1 MGGVEDKE
9 LEKCEKI
16 DQIIEIIKNR
26 KKDYSIEKE
35 NIDIH
40 FENHTDIPSD
50 NVVVLGRKNTLNEI
64 RDTSSKIEKLYT
76 QSIENMSKYK
86 DKIPISKAI
95 KYMKKAC
102 NYANERAIADMKE
115 VVDDFTK
122 YCQEL

>member
-76 QSIENMSKYK
+76 KAIDNMTKYK
-86 DKIPISKAI
+86 NKISVSKAI

>member
-64 RDTSSKIEKLYT
+64 RDTSSKIEKLYEK
-76 QSIENMSKYK
+76 SIENLTKYK
-86 DKIPISKAI
+86 NKISVSKAI

-102 NYANERAIADMKE
+102 NYANERAISDMKE
-115 VVDDFTK
+115 VIDDFTK
-122 YCQEL
+122 Y